1 MKTDNLLLRTI
12 KRGGFYNFAVFFYL
26 LYTACYAELSLCV
39 PLFSRLRLP
48 MFVLAVG
55 MLGLAVLMRLKEKKL
70 PLKILLF
77 YLLYFAV
84 VLSGVL
90 YSGSSLP
97 YIGNIMLNQSFIKYS
112 LLFSAVFLFED
123 TPDTRVRQLTVVSL
137 VTLLVFQVGISKGFF
152 LDDKGRLE
160 YMAVGYGCAPWWI
173 FIAQGI
179 LYYKNKLIKLACL
192 LFAVY
197 FAFIIAVYGNR
208 GALLVIALAALLG
221 LIVYLPP
228 KRLAIVG
235 AGIAAALTLTVLFLE
250 PLLKLAGRLLHMDLT
265 LSRNFRL
272 LDSGMLTYDS
282 GRQSIY
288 RECWN
293 AVVNRPLLGY
303 GVGGDRLVTTGH
315 GYAHN
320 IVLEL
325 CVSLGVLVGLLVF
338 CWLLYLGFRMLFCCR
353 DRAWTALFFP
363 FYVFSMIELFFSG
376 SVYESGW
383 LMAAIVIF
391 LTCSTYH
398 TDIFRRS
405 ALKERRFAHED
416 CLSKTI

>member
-1 MKTDNLLLRTI
+1 M
-12 KRGGFYNFAVFFYL
+12 
-26 LYTACYAELSLCV
+26 
-39 PLFSRLRLP
+39 
-48 MFVLAVG
+48 
-55 MLGLAVLMRLKEKKL
+55 LAVLMRLREKKV

-77 YLLYFAV
+77 YLLYFVV
-84 VLSGVL
+84 VLAGVL
-90 YSGSSLP
+90 YSGENLP
-97 YIGNIMLNQSFIKYS
+97 YIKDIMLNQSFIKYS
-112 LLFSAVFLFED
+112 LLFSAAFIFED
-123 TPDTRVRQLTVVSL
+123 TPDVRIRQLTVISL
-137 VTLLVFQVGISKGFF
+137 VTLLVFQLGISKGVF

-235 AGIAAALTLTVLFLE
+235 TGIAAVLTLTVLFLE
-250 PLLKLAGRLLHMDLT
+250 PLLKLAGRVLHMDLT

-282 GRQSIY
+282 GRQPIY
-288 RECWN
+288 QECWN

-303 GVGGDRLVTTGH
+303 GAGGDRLVTTGH

-320 IVLEL
+320 MVLEL
-325 CVSLGVLVGLLVF
+325 CISLGVLVGLLVF

-398 TDIFRRS
+398 TDVFRKPV
-405 ALKERRFAHED
+405 LKERRFAHEG